1 VLPAGP
7 YTKVARG
14 KTGPRREDNLAS
26 LQSRRPAIGVRHTE
40 EDLMPSFDVVSEL
53 DAHEL
58 RNAVDQARRELTQRY
73 DFRGTETRIEDAGEG
88 FTIVSATED
97 RAKAALLVFQEKLAR
112 RSVSQKF
119 FEFGDVESAGG
130 MTSRLGIVRQEG
142 IPRDE
147 ASKILKALKG
157 SKLKVQGQIQGDG
170 LRVTGKK
177 RDDLQKAMA
186 MMKALDDLKRPLS
199 FKNFR
204 D

>member
-26 LQSRRPAIGVRHTE
+26 LPSRRPAIGVRHTE

-58 RNAVDQARRELTQRY
+58 RNAVDQARRELAQRY

>member
-1 VLPAGP
+1 MLPAGP